1 MACLLPRAPDGR
13 AIMAGGLVRVLIGV
27 DVGGTTTAGGL
38 VTADGEVLSVVHT
51 PTHRHGPG
59 TGVET
64 LLDVVGDLLAR
75 ARARGIALDG
85 VGVGIPGPVD
95 VEKGMML
102 AFPNHVPEFGD
113 VPVAARLGALAGVPA
128 FVDNDVR
135 ALALA
140 EWTFGHGR
148 GASSLVVLA
157 IGSGVGGGIV
167 LDGRPVRGRHGW
179 GGEIGHFSV
188 KFDGPRCHC
197 GGHGCLAA
205 YLAGQQIAARAREAV
220 ADHPDSALLALAG
233 GDGAQITAALVFR
246 AAAGGDPPP
255 GAPGGGAAAAGAPR
269 AGALVDEACEA
280 LATSLAGIVNALDPE
295 VLVITGGVVASLLPL
310 EADVRRR
317 VARCA
322 LSRSLDETRIHFV
335 AADKRATVLGGG
347 ARAPPR

>member
-13 AIMAGGLVRVLIGV
+13 ATMAGGLVRVLIGVDVGGTTTAGGLVTADGEVLSVVHTPTHRHGPGTGVETLLDVVADLIGV

-113 VPVAARLGALAGVPA
+113 VPIAARLGALAGVPA

-188 KFDGPRCHC
+188 KFDGPRCPC
-197 GGHGCLAA
+197 GG
-205 YLAGQQIAARAREAV
+205 AGRPV
-220 ADHPDSALLALAG
+220 
-233 GDGAQITAALVFR
+233 
-246 AAAGGDPPP
+246 
-255 GAPGGGAAAAGAPR
+255 
-269 AGALVDEACEA
+269 
-280 LATSLAGIVNALDPE
+280 
-295 VLVITGGVVASLLPL
+295 
-310 EADVRRR
+310 
-317 VARCA
+317 
-322 LSRSLDETRIHFV
+322 
-335 AADKRATVLGGG
+335 
-347 ARAPPR
+347 

>member
-102 AFPNHVPEFGD
+102 AFPTPVPEFGD
-113 VPVAARLGALAGVPA
+113 VPIAARLGALAGVPA

-148 GASSLVVLA
+148 GAASLVVLA
-157 IGSGVGGGIV
+157 VGSGGG
-167 LDGRPVRGRHGW
+167 
-179 GGEIGHFSV
+179 
-188 KFDGPRCHC
+188 

-246 AAAGGDPPP
+246 AAADGDPL
-255 GAPGGGAAAAGAPR
+255 AGAP
-269 AGALVDEACEA
+269 
-280 LATSLAGIVNALDPE
+280 
-295 VLVITGGVVASLLPL
+295 
-310 EADVRRR
+310 
-317 VARCA
+317 
-322 LSRSLDETRIHFV
+322 
-335 AADKRATVLGGG
+335 
-347 ARAPPR
+347 

>member
-1 MACLLPRAPDGR
+1 
-13 AIMAGGLVRVLIGV
+13 MAGGLVRVLIGV
-27 DVGGTTTAGGL
+27 DIGGTTTAGGL
-38 VTADGEVLSVVHT
+38 VTGAGEVLSVVRV

-64 LLDVVGDLLAR
+64 LLDVVADLLAR

-85 VGVGIPGPVD
+85 IGVGIAGPVD

-102 AFPNHVPEFGD
+102 PFPNHVPEFGD
-113 VPVAARLGALAGVPA
+113 VPIAARLGALAGVPA

-140 EWTFGHGR
+140 ESTFGHGR
-148 GASSLVVLA
+148 GASPLVVLA

-167 LDGRPVRGRHGW
+167 IDGRPVRGRHGW
-179 GGEIGHFSV
+179 GGEIGHFPV
-188 KFDGPRCHC
+188 RFDGPRCNC
-197 GGHGCLAA
+197 GGRGCLGA
-205 YLAGQQIAARAREAV
+205 YLSGRQIAARARERV

-246 AAAGGDPPP
+246 TAADGDPL
-255 GAPGGGAAAAGAPR
+255 

-280 LATSLAGIVNALDPE
+280 LAASLAGIVNALDPE

-310 EADVRRR
+310 EADIRRR

-335 AADKRATVLGGG
+335 AADKRATVLGGAALALYELG
-347 ARAPPR
+347 RREAITTPDPSEV

>member
-1 MACLLPRAPDGR
+1 MACLLPRSPDGR

-113 VPVAARLGALAGVPA
+113 VPIAARLGALAGVPA

-135 ALALA
+135 SEEHTSELQ
-140 EWTFGHGR
+140 
-148 GASSLVVLA
+148 SQSNLV
-157 IGSGVGGGIV
+157 
-167 LDGRPVRGRHGW
+167 
-179 GGEIGHFSV
+179 
-188 KFDGPRCHC
+188 
-197 GGHGCLAA
+197 
-205 YLAGQQIAARAREAV
+205 
-220 ADHPDSALLALAG
+220 
-233 GDGAQITAALVFR
+233 
-246 AAAGGDPPP
+246 
-255 GAPGGGAAAAGAPR
+255 
-269 AGALVDEACEA
+269 
-280 LATSLAGIVNALDPE
+280 
-295 VLVITGGVVASLLPL
+295 
-310 EADVRRR
+310 
-317 VARCA
+317 
-322 LSRSLDETRIHFV
+322 
-335 AADKRATVLGGG
+335 
-347 ARAPPR
+347 